1 MRRVRINLPGCPE
14 LAEFADPGPPVSP
27 PHHRPARFCRSLMLA
42 IISAEP
48 VQWLLD
54 VVLVYRSPVILVAV
68 TK

>member
-48 VQWLLD
+48 VQ
-54 VVLVYRSPVILVAV
+54 
-68 TK
+68 